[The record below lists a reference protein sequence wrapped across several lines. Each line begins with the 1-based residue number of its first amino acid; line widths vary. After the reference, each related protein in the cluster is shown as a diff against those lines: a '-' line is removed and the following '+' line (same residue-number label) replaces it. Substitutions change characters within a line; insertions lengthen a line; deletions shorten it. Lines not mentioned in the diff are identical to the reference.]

1 MEQRT
6 STKRIYEGKVL
17 NLRVDDVRLENGK
30 PGRREVVEHHGA
42 AAIVPILEGGEVILV
57 RQYRYPI
64 GTDLLEIPAGTLNEN
79 EDPETCA
86 VRELEEE
93 TGYRCSE
100 IAKLAECFV
109 APGYSTEK
117 IHIYLAKG
125 LTKTQ
130 TSMDEDE
137 SIVLEHFPFQEALRK
152 IRAGEIQDAK
162 SIVGLQT
169 AASRL

>member
-1 MEQRT
+1 
-6 STKRIYEGKVL
+6 L
-17 NLRVDDVRLENGK
+17 NLRVDEVRLENGK
-30 PGRREVVEHHGA
+30 SGRREVVEHHGA
-42 AAIVPILEGGEVILV
+42 AAIVPILEGDEVILV

-64 GTDLLEIPAGTLNEN
+64 GTDLLEIPAGTLKEN
-79 EDPETCA
+79 EDPEACA

-93 TGYRCSE
+93 TGYRCNNLT
-100 IAKLAECFV
+100 KLTECFV

-125 LTKTQ
+125 LTRTQ
-130 TSMDEDE
+130 TNMDEDE
-137 SIVLEHFPFQEALRK
+137 SIALEHLPFQEALRK
-152 IRAGEIQDAK
+152 VRAGEIQDAK